1 MFINNRNIR
10 INERI
15 RVREVRVIDEE
26 GQQLGILVPA
36 DALKIARERDLDL
49 VEVSPTAQPPV
60 CRIMNYGKYLYE
72 LNKKAHEARKK
83 QKTIQVKEVK
93 FRPSTDEHDYTFK
106 KNNILRFLQEGDK
119 AKAAVMFRG
128 REMAHKD
135 IGRQLL
141 SRLTMELSDYAVV
154 EAQPRMEGNHLFVI
168 LAPKK

>member
-1 MFINNRNIR
+1 VFINNRNIR

-26 GQQLGILVPA
+26 GKQLGILPPA
-36 DALKIARERDLDL
+36 DAMKIAKERDLDL

-119 AKAAVMFRG
+119 AKAAVTFRG
-128 REMAHKD
+128 REMAHRE

-141 SRLTMELSDYAVV
+141 GRLTLELAEHAVV
-154 EAQPRMEGNHLFVI
+154 EAQPRMEGNHMFVI